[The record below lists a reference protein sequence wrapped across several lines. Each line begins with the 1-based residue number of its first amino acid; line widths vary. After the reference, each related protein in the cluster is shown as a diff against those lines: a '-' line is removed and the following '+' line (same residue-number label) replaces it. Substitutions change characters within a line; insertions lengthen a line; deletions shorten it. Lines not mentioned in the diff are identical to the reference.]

1 MKGKRLLKSMNQV
14 DEQYA
19 EGVAPIKRS
28 ISRSI
33 WIKWTAVVAGFAV
46 VAIILI
52 PMLYDRGVGIPS
64 GVEVAFGG
72 MGDRWV
78 YHTLQEVEEEAG
90 IIVEAVPRKVL
101 GQEVNTFHFYNK
113 EKNEVVESPSYGY
126 TKWEIEVTKVY
137 KGDVEVGDKLV
148 FLHSYY
154 IWTYSDGSKV
164 FYTFSSRKPEVKNK
178 KYIMFLKYYEP
189 FEGYCS
195 VGDYEA
201 VFPVPNA
208 KMKKKVEKGTVERSD
223 LEVYDLDD
231 MHYLIPIYTDMVKK
245 YYID

>member
-1 MKGKRLLKSMNQV
+1 MKRKRLLKNLDQI
-14 DEQYA
+14 DEQRI
-19 EGVAPIKRS
+19 EETTPIKRS

-33 WIKWTAVVAGFAV
+33 WIKWTVVVACVAVVS
-46 VAIILI
+46 IICI
-52 PMLYDRGVGIPS
+52 PMLYDRGDGIPP

-72 MGDRWV
+72 MGDRTV

-101 GQEVNTFHFYNK
+101 GQEVGTVHFYIK

-154 IWTYSDGSKV
+154 IWTYSDGNKV
-164 FYTFSSRKPEVKNK
+164 FYTFSSRKPEVNNK

-189 FEGYCS
+189 EGYCS

-201 VFPVPNA
+201 VFAVPNA

-231 MHYLIPIYTDMVKK
+231 MHYLIPIYIDMVKK

>member
-1 MKGKRLLKSMNQV
+1 MKGKRLLKSLGQV
-14 DEQYA
+14 DEQCMK
-19 EGVAPIKRS
+19 ETAPIKRS
-28 ISRSI
+28 IIRSVC
-33 WIKWTAVVAGFAV
+33 IKWTVVIICI
-46 VAIILI
+46 VASVIYISTLYGQGDAI
-52 PMLYDRGVGIPS
+52 PP

-78 YHTLQEVEEEAG
+78 YQTLQEVEKEAG
-90 IIVEAVPRKVL
+90 IIVEAVPIKVL

-113 EKNEVVESPSYGY
+113 EKDEVVESPAFGY
-126 TKWEIEVTKVY
+126 TKWEIKVTKVY
-137 KGDVEVGDKLV
+137 KGDVEVGDKLT
-148 FLHSYY
+148 FIHPYY
-154 IWTYSDGSKV
+154 LWTYSDDRKV

-178 KYIMFLKYYEP
+178 KYIMFLSFYEP

-201 VFPVPNA
+201 VFPVPGA
-208 KMKKKVEKGTVERSD
+208 KMKEKVKKGTVERSD
-223 LEVYDLDD
+223 LEVYDLND

>member
-1 MKGKRLLKSMNQV
+1 MKGKKLVKCQSQA
-14 DEQYA
+14 DEQCIK
-19 EGVAPIKRS
+19 ETAPIKRLTR
-28 ISRSI
+28 RSV
-33 WIKWTAVVAGFAV
+33 WIKWFVVIVCIAVS
-46 VAIILI
+46 IIYI
-52 PMLYDRGVGIPS
+52 STLYDQGDDIPP

-72 MGDRWV
+72 MADREV
-78 YHTLQEVEEEAG
+78 YQTLQEVEKEAG
-90 IIVEAVPRKVL
+90 IIIEAVPRKVL

-113 EKNEVVESPSYGY
+113 EKDEVVESPSFGY
-126 TKWEIEVTKVY
+126 TKWEIKVTKVY
-137 KGDVEVGDKLV
+137 KGDVEVGDKLT
-148 FLHSYY
+148 FIHPYY
-154 IWTYSDGSKV
+154 IWTYSDGRKL

-178 KYIMFLKYYEP
+178 KYIMFLSFYEP
-189 FEGYCS
+189 LEGYCS

-208 KMKKKVEKGTVERSD
+208 KMKEKVEKGTVERSD

>member
-1 MKGKRLLKSMNQV
+1 MKGKRLLKSLDQV
-14 DEQYA
+14 DEQYV
-19 EGVAPIKRS
+19 EGAAQIKRS

-33 WIKWTAVVAGFAV
+33 WIKWTVVVACIAV
-46 VAIILI
+46 VAIIFM
-52 PMLYDRGVGIPS
+52 PMLYDWGDGIPS

-78 YHTLQEVEEEAG
+78 YLTLQEVEKEAG

-113 EKNEVVESPSYGY
+113 EKDEVVESPSYGY
-126 TKWEIEVTKVY
+126 TKWEIKVTKVY

-154 IWTYSDGSKV
+154 LWTYADGSKV
-164 FYTFSSRKPEVKNK
+164 FYTFSSRKPEVNNK
-178 KYIMFLKYYEP
+178 KYIMFLKYYD
-189 FEGYCS
+189 EGYCS

-208 KMKKKVEKGTVERSD
+208 KMKKKVEQGTVERSD